1 VNFLSPTLAII
12 VGAIAIPTL
21 LILYFLK
28 LRRKTVEIST
38 TLLWKKAVQDL
49 QANAPFQKL
58 RRNILLFLQ
67 LLALLALIAAVAQPL
82 RQERRATGQRHVI
95 LIDRSASMSSMDGDG
110 TLPTADAPGVSR
122 LDEAK
127 RQALALVDG
136 LPEGSQFVATS
147 AADQAMV
154 IAFDTSAEPL
164 VPFTSNK
171 RELRQAIE
179 SIEPVYTNS
188 ALRLAVS
195 TALANLPKRVLAE
208 TGQTIEGLQ
217 GGEPIT
223 LHLYSDGRL
232 PDAASAKPGVENAFQ
247 FHAVGSES
255 ASNAAIVQLQAE
267 RDYLEPSKVSVF
279 VGLQSTYATE
289 RAVDIEL
296 QIDGQVARIQ
306 SVTLPPMTTGPHE
319 AGVADIVARNK
330 VRELAAEVAGNAN
343 DVAST
348 TQTLQSQT
356 QERAG
361 VTGTVFKLDDPDGM
375 LVTVALRSPATGQR
389 MSDDVLASDDRASLI
404 VPPARRLAIAVVGR
418 KNLFLGDVLAGLPL
432 AKVEYLSGADY
443 DKAYAAGQAGQW
455 DVVILDGALPSVA
468 KAKVTVTPSASPAP
482 GGEGESATGQAAT
495 GQAGNAQPT
504 ATPTAPPATET
515 VTTLPLGSFLVFG
528 QVPGGLG
535 MSDRGNPLSASI
547 VDWSREHPVTGRVL
561 LDSLQIAQMREVR
574 VEPGRGVQV
583 LATAERGPA
592 ILEINKDDTHA
603 LIVPFDYMESNWPF
617 SQWFVAF
624 VGLALEYL
632 GSEVTGAI
640 DARGLGAL
648 SELKDRVPMGATGVR
663 IRHPDGTEAPI
674 ELAENGSFVYRL
686 PPQLGIYELKWKGQ
700 PLGGDSVQGDGV
712 VMRKYAA
719 NLLSSEESFVP
730 SAKKL
735 ELASAVVQGQAAPSG
750 GATTMLELWPYV
762 LMGVLAILLLEWY
775 VYNRKVQI

>member
-110 TLPTADAPGVSR
+110 KLPTADAPGMSR

-127 RQALALVDG
+127 RQALALVES

-179 SIEPVYTNS
+179 SIQPVHTNS

-289 RAVDIEL
+289 RTVDIEL

-306 SVTLPPMTTGPHE
+306 SVTLPPMTTGPQE

-330 VRELAAEVAGNAN
+330 VRELAAEVVGNAN
-343 DVAST
+343 DASST

-361 VTGTVFKLDDPDGM
+361 VTGTVFKLDDADGM

-404 VPPARRLAIAVVGR
+404 VPPARRLAVAVVGR

-432 AKVEYLSGADY
+432 AKVEYLSSADY
-443 DKAYAAGQAGQW
+443 DKSYAAGQAGQW
-455 DVVILDGALPSVA
+455 DVVILDGLLPSVA
-468 KAKVTVTPSASPAP
+468 TAKVTVPPPAA
-482 GGEGESATGQAAT
+482 SATGAEGQAAT

-504 ATPTAPPATET
+504 PATPPPATET

-603 LIVPFDYMESNWPF
+603 IIVPFDYMESNWPF

-648 SELKDRVPMGATGVR
+648 SELKDRVPMGATDVR

-700 PLGGDSVQGDGV
+700 PLGGDSVPGDGV

-719 NLLSSEESFVP
+719 NLLSSVESFVP

>member
-110 TLPTADAPGVSR
+110 KLPTADAPGVSR

-127 RQALALVDG
+127 RQALALVES

-179 SIEPVYTNS
+179 SIQPVYTNS

-289 RAVDIEL
+289 RTVDIEL

-306 SVTLPPMTTGPHE
+306 SVTLPPMTTGPQE

-330 VRELAAEVAGNAN
+330 VRELATEVVGNAN
-343 DVAST
+343 DASST

-361 VTGTVFKLDDPDGM
+361 VTGTVFKLDDADGM

-404 VPPARRLAIAVVGR
+404 VPPARRLSVAVVGR

-432 AKVEYLSGADY
+432 AKVEYLSSADY

-468 KAKVTVTPSASPAP
+468 TAKVTVPPPAASPTGA
-482 GGEGESATGQAAT
+482 EGQPATGQAA
-495 GQAGNAQPT
+495 NAQPT
-504 ATPTAPPATET
+504 PATPPPATET

-603 LIVPFDYMESNWPF
+603 IIVPFDYMESNWPF

-648 SELKDRVPMGATGVR
+648 SELKDRVPMGATDVR

-700 PLGGDSVQGDGV
+700 PLGGDSVEGDGV

>member
-110 TLPTADAPGVSR
+110 TLPTVDAPGVSR

-127 RQALALVDG
+127 RQALALVES

-179 SIEPVYTNS
+179 SIQPVHTNS

-289 RAVDIEL
+289 RTVDIEL

-306 SVTLPPMTTGPHE
+306 SVTLPPMTTGPQE

-330 VRELAAEVAGNAN
+330 VRELAAEVVGNAN
-343 DVAST
+343 DASST

-361 VTGTVFKLDDPDGM
+361 VTGTVFKLDDADGM

-404 VPPARRLAIAVVGR
+404 VPPARRLAVAVVGR

-432 AKVEYLSGADY
+432 AKVEYLSSADY
-443 DKAYAAGQAGQW
+443 DKSYAAGQAGQW
-455 DVVILDGALPSVA
+455 DVVILDGLLPSVA
-468 KAKVTVTPSASPAP
+468 TAKVTVPPPAA
-482 GGEGESATGQAAT
+482 SATGAEGQAAT

-504 ATPTAPPATET
+504 PATPPPATET

-603 LIVPFDYMESNWPF
+603 IIVPFDYMESNWPF

-648 SELKDRVPMGATGVR
+648 SELKDRVPMGATDVR

-719 NLLSSEESFVP
+719 NLLSSVESFVP

>member
-1 VNFLSPTLAII
+1 VNFLTPTLAII
-12 VGAIAIPTL
+12 AGAIAIPTL

-28 LRRKTVEIST
+28 LRRRSAEIST

-67 LLALLALIAAVAQPL
+67 LLALLALLAAVAQPL

-95 LIDRSASMSSMDGDG
+95 LIDRSASMSSMDGAG

-127 RQALALVDG
+127 RQALELVNS
-136 LPEGSQFVATS
+136 LPEGSQFVASS

-179 SIEPVYTNS
+179 SIQPVYTDS
-188 ALRLAVS
+188 ALRLAVG

-232 PDAASAKPGVENAFQ
+232 PDAASAKPGVENAFV
-247 FHAVGSES
+247 FHAIGSEAATN
-255 ASNAAIVQLQAE
+255 ASIVQLQAE

-279 VGLQSTYATE
+279 VGLQSTYTTE
-289 RAVDIEL
+289 RAVDVEL
-296 QIDGQVARIQ
+296 QINGQVARIQ
-306 SVTLPPMTTGPHE
+306 SVTLPPMTTDDATRTP
-319 AGVADIVARNK
+319 ADIVADNRA
-330 VRELAAEVAGNAN
+330 RELARETGSNASE
-343 DVAST
+343 AAATEKS
-348 TQTLQSQT
+348 LSSQS

-361 VTGTVFKLDDPDGM
+361 VTGTVFKLDDADAM
-375 LVTVALRSPATGQR
+375 LVSVALRSPTTGQR
-389 MSDDVLASDDRASLI
+389 MSDDVLASDDKASVV
-404 VPPARRLAIAVVGR
+404 VPPARRLSVAVVGR
-418 KNLFLGDVLAGLPL
+418 KNLFLSDVLAGLPL
-432 AKVEYLSGADY
+432 AKIDYLSESDF
-443 DKAYAAGQAGQW
+443 DKAYASGLAGQW
-455 DVVILDGALPSVA
+455 DVVILDGVLPSVA
-468 KAKVTVTPSASPAP
+468 RAKVAIAATVPTTPAATSPA
-482 GGEGESATGQAAT
+482 ATSPTDAATQAA
-495 GQAGNAQPT
+495 A
-504 ATPTAPPATET
+504 APAAEPKTQT

-535 MSDRGNPLSASI
+535 MQDRGNASAASI

-592 ILEINKDDTHA
+592 LLEVNKDDTRA

-624 VGLALEYL
+624 IGLALDYL

-648 SELKDRVPMGATGVR
+648 SELQDRVPMGATNVSLR
-663 IRHPDGTEAPI
+663 YPDGTTAPVDI
-674 ELAENGSFVYRL
+674 SENGSFVYRL
-686 PPQLGIYELKWKGQ
+686 PPQLGIYELSWKGQ
-700 PLGGDSVQGDGV
+700 PLGGDVVQGDGS

-719 NLLSSEESFVP
+719 NLLSSNESFVP
-730 SAKKL
+730 TAPTL
-735 ELASAVVQGQAAPSG
+735 ELASTVVQGQASPTG
-750 GATTMLELWPYV
+750 GALTMRELWPYV
-762 LMGVLAILLLEWY
+762 LMGVLVVLLVEWY

>member
-1 VNFLSPTLAII
+1 MNFLSPTLAII

-110 TLPTADAPGVSR
+110 KLPTADAPGVSR

-127 RQALALVDG
+127 RQALALVES

-179 SIEPVYTNS
+179 SIQPVYTNS

-289 RAVDIEL
+289 RTVDIEL

-306 SVTLPPMTTGPHE
+306 SVTLPPMTTGPQE

-330 VRELAAEVAGNAN
+330 VRELATEVVGNAN
-343 DVAST
+343 DASST

-361 VTGTVFKLDDPDGM
+361 VTGTVFKLDDADGM

-404 VPPARRLAIAVVGR
+404 VPPARRLSVAVVGR

-432 AKVEYLSGADY
+432 AKVEYLSSADY

-468 KAKVTVTPSASPAP
+468 TAKVTVPPPAASPTGA
-482 GGEGESATGQAAT
+482 EGQPATGQAA
-495 GQAGNAQPT
+495 NAQPT
-504 ATPTAPPATET
+504 PATPPPATET

-603 LIVPFDYMESNWPF
+603 IIVPFDYMESNWPF

-648 SELKDRVPMGATGVR
+648 SELKDRVPMGATDVR

-700 PLGGDSVQGDGV
+700 PLGGDSVEGDGV

>member
-1 VNFLSPTLAII
+1 MNFLSPTLAII

-110 TLPTADAPGVSR
+110 KLPTVDAPGVSR

-127 RQALALVDG
+127 RQALALVES

-179 SIEPVYTNS
+179 SIQPVYTNS

-289 RAVDIEL
+289 RTVDIEL

-306 SVTLPPMTTGPHE
+306 SVTLPPMTTGPQE

-330 VRELAAEVAGNAN
+330 VRELAAEVVGNTN
-343 DVAST
+343 DAAST

-361 VTGTVFKLDDPDGM
+361 VTGTVFKLDDADGM

-404 VPPARRLAIAVVGR
+404 VPPARRLSVAVVGR

-432 AKVEYLSGADY
+432 AKVEYLSSADY

-468 KAKVTVTPSASPAP
+468 TAKVTVPPPAASPTGA
-482 GGEGESATGQAAT
+482 EGQPATGQAA
-495 GQAGNAQPT
+495 NAQPT
-504 ATPTAPPATET
+504 PATPPPATET

-603 LIVPFDYMESNWPF
+603 IIVPFDYMESNWPF

-648 SELKDRVPMGATGVR
+648 SELKDRVPMGATDVR

-712 VMRKYAA
+712 VMRIYAA